1 MNKLGQLK
9 KKDNTKEKGVK
20 DTVKERKETYSIVD
34 TAFAISIG
42 FIAVMLL
49 MLGWASAWKDSI
61 EEKYEK
67 QFNIADAQYTKLDIK
82 FNELVTSKEDYNRLK
97 ESCKQFVSKEN
108 NIDTDKVSNGYTKS
122 NGKYIDTEKQTGS
135 EKEETS
141 KGGLDEMNETGPIY
155 LNGMLVMRYI
165 SDSGEMKVVAAKINE
180 STGEIKTSTL
190 NDLKLTAKEKED
202 VSNRE
207 SKGSK
212 NAKITGTITEDA
224 YLQDV
229 MTIFVSLVTQKD
241 IDYTLKREAL
251 QFFTEDGYNSMI
263 KNTNRLLVDKNSLEV
278 KYIVAGKSSLENQS
292 KDRVL
297 LQMVV
302 DKDNYI
308 NVVIKLNKNNKIF
321 DIDTV

>member
-9 KKDNTKEKGVK
+9 KKDNTKEKGVN

-61 EEKYEK
+61 EEKYEE

-97 ESCKQFVSKEN
+97 ECCKQFVSKEN
-108 NIDTDKVSNGYTKS
+108 NVDTDKVSNGYTKS

-141 KGGLDEMNETGPIY
+141 EEMNETGPIY

-165 SDSGEMKVVAAKINE
+165 SDSGEMKVVASKINDD
-180 STGEIKTSTL
+180 TGEIKTSAL
-190 NDLKLTAKEKED
+190 NDLETKE
-202 VSNRE
+202 VSDWKSNNRDT
-207 SKGSK
+207 
-212 NAKITGTITEDA
+212 KITGTITEDA

>member
-9 KKDNTKEKGVK
+9 KKENTKEKEVK
-20 DTVKERKETYSIVD
+20 NTAKERKEHYEIVD

-42 FIAVMLL
+42 FIAVMFL
-49 MLGWASAWKDSI
+49 MIGLALAWKDSV

-82 FNELVTSKEDYNRLK
+82 FNDSVTSKDVYNKLK

-108 NIDTDKVSNGYTKS
+108 NVDTDKVSNGYTKS
-122 NGKYIDTEKQTGS
+122 NGKYIDTKKQTGS
-135 EKEETS
+135 EKEES
-141 KGGLDEMNETGPIY
+141 LDEMNETGPIY
-155 LNGMLVMRYI
+155 LNNMLVMRYI
-165 SDSGEMKVVAAKINE
+165 SDSGEMKVVAAKIND

-190 NDLKLTAKEKED
+190 NNLRLAAKGKDE
-202 VSNRE
+202 VSDWKNKS
-207 SKGSK
+207 SKDT
-212 NAKITGTITEDA
+212 KITGTITEDA

-229 MTIFVSLVTQKD
+229 MSIFVSLVTQKD

-278 KYIVAGKSSLENQS
+278 KYIVAGKSSLENKS
-292 KDRVL
+292 KDRIL

-302 DKDNYI
+302 GKDSYI

>member
-9 KKDNTKEKGVK
+9 KKDSTKEKGVN

-61 EEKYEK
+61 EEKYEE

-82 FNELVTSKEDYNRLK
+82 FNELVTSKEDYNKLK
-97 ESCKQFVSKEN
+97 ENCKQFVSKEN

-141 KGGLDEMNETGPIY
+141 KVGLDEMNETGPIY
-155 LNGMLVMRYI
+155 LNDMLVMRYI
-165 SDSGEMKVVAAKINE
+165 SDSGKMKVVASKLNE
-180 STGEIKTSTL
+180 YTGEIKTSAL
-190 NDLKLTAKEKED
+190 NDLETEE
-202 VSNRE
+202 VSDWKSN
-207 SKGSK
+207 SNKDT
-212 NAKITGTITEDA
+212 KITGTITEDA

-263 KNTNRLLVDKNSLEV
+263 KNNNRLLVDKNSLEV

>member
-9 KKDNTKEKGVK
+9 KKENTKEKGAK
-20 DTVKERKETYSIVD
+20 NTVEERKETYDIVD

-42 FIAVMLL
+42 FIAVMFL
-49 MLGWASAWKDSI
+49 MIGLALAWKDSV

-82 FNELVTSKEDYNRLK
+82 FNDSVTSKDVYNKLK

-108 NIDTDKVSNGYTKS
+108 NVDTDKVSNGYTKS
-122 NGKYIDTEKQTGS
+122 NGKYIDTEKQIDS
-135 EKEETS
+135 EKEESS

-155 LNGMLVMRYI
+155 LNNMLVMRYI
-165 SDSGEMKVVAAKINE
+165 SDSGEMKVVASKLNE
-180 STGEIKTSTL
+180 DTEEIKTSAL
-190 NDLKLTAKEKED
+190 NDLETGE
-202 VSNRE
+202 VSDWKNKS
-207 SKGSK
+207 SKDT
-212 NAKITGTITEDA
+212 KITGTITEDA

-229 MTIFVSLVTQKD
+229 MSIFVSLVTQKD

-263 KNTNRLLVDKNSLEV
+263 KNPNRLLVDKNSLEV
-278 KYIVAGKSSLENQS
+278 KYIVAGKSSLENKN

-297 LQMVV
+297 LQLIV
-302 DKDNYI
+302 DKNSYV
-308 NVVIKLNKNNKIF
+308 NVVVKLNKNNKIF
-321 DIDTV
+321 DIDIV

>member
-9 KKDNTKEKGVK
+9 KKDNTKEKEAK
-20 DTVKERKETYSIVD
+20 NTVKERKEPYDIVD

-49 MLGWASAWKDSI
+49 MFGWASEWKDSV

-82 FNELVTSKEDYNRLK
+82 FNELVTSKEVYNKLK

-108 NIDTDKVSNGYTKS
+108 NVDTDKVSNGYTKS
-122 NGKYIDTEKQTGS
+122 NGKYIDTEKQTSS

-155 LNGMLVMRYI
+155 LNDMLVMRYI
-165 SDSGEMKVVAAKINE
+165 SDSGEMKVVASKINE
-180 STGEIKTSTL
+180 DTGEIKTSAL
-190 NDLKLTAKEKED
+190 NDLETGE
-202 VSNRE
+202 VSDWKSNNRDT
-207 SKGSK
+207 
-212 NAKITGTITEDA
+212 KITGIITEDA

-278 KYIVAGKSSLENQS
+278 KYIVAGKSSLENKS

-302 DKDNYI
+302 GKDSYI

>member
-9 KKDNTKEKGVK
+9 KKDNTKEKGVNDTVN

-61 EEKYEK
+61 EEKYEE

-82 FNELVTSKEDYNRLK
+82 FNELVTSKEDYNKLK

-155 LNGMLVMRYI
+155 LNDMLVMRYI
-165 SDSGEMKVVAAKINE
+165 SDSGKMKVVASKLNE
-180 STGEIKTSTL
+180 DTGEIKTSTL
-190 NDLKLTAKEKED
+190 NDLETEEISDWK
-202 VSNRE
+202 SNNRDT
-207 SKGSK
+207 
-212 NAKITGTITEDA
+212 KITGTITEDA

>member
-9 KKDNTKEKGVK
+9 KKDNTKEKEAK
-20 DTVKERKETYSIVD
+20 NTVKERKEPYDIVD
-34 TAFAISIG
+34 TAFAMSIG
-42 FIAVMLL
+42 FIVVILL
-49 MLGWASAWKDSI
+49 MISLASVWKDSI

-82 FNELVTSKEDYNRLK
+82 FNDLITSKEVYNKLNK
-97 ESCKQFVSKEN
+97 SCKQFVSEGDN
-108 NIDTDKVSNGYTKS
+108 EDTDWVSDGYTKS
-122 NGKYIDTEKQTGS
+122 NGKYIDTKKQTGS
-135 EKEETS
+135 EKEES
-141 KGGLDEMNETGPIY
+141 LDEMNETGPIY
-155 LNGMLVMRYI
+155 LNDMLVMRYI

-180 STGEIKTSTL
+180 STGEIKTSAL
-190 NDLKLTAKEKED
+190 NDWRLTAKEKD
-202 VSNRE
+202 GVSDWKNK
-207 SKGSK
+207 SSK
-212 NAKITGTITEDA
+212 NTKITGTITEDA

-229 MTIFVSLVTQKD
+229 MSIFVSLVTQKD

-263 KNTNRLLVDKNSLEV
+263 KNPNRLLVDKNSLEV
-278 KYIVAGKSSLENQS
+278 KNIVAGKSSLENKN

-302 DKDNYI
+302 GKDSYV

-321 DIDTV
+321 DIDIV

>member
-9 KKDNTKEKGVK
+9 NKLTGKRTEEKEVQGIR
-20 DTVKERKETYSIVD
+20 KERKRHYDIVD
-34 TAFAISIG
+34 TAFAMSIG
-42 FIAVMLL
+42 FIVVILL
-49 MLGWASAWKDSI
+49 MISLASVWKDSI

-82 FNELVTSKEDYNRLK
+82 FNDLITSKEVYNKLNK
-97 ESCKQFVSKEN
+97 SCKQFVSEGDN
-108 NIDTDKVSNGYTKS
+108 EDTDWVSDGYTKS
-122 NGKYIDTEKQTGS
+122 NGKYIDTKKQTGS
-135 EKEETS
+135 EKEES
-141 KGGLDEMNETGPIY
+141 LDEMNETGPIY
-155 LNGMLVMRYI
+155 LNNMLVMRYI

-180 STGEIKTSTL
+180 STGEIKTSAL
-190 NDLKLTAKEKED
+190 NDLRLTAKEKDE
-202 VSNRE
+202 VSDWKNK
-207 SKGSK
+207 SSK
-212 NAKITGTITEDA
+212 NTKITGTITEDA

>member
-9 KKDNTKEKGVK
+9 NKLAGKKTEEKEVQGIW
-20 DTVKERKETYSIVD
+20 KERKRHYDIVD

-42 FIAVMLL
+42 FIMVMFL
-49 MLGWASAWKDSI
+49 MIGLASVWKDSI

-82 FNELVTSKEDYNRLK
+82 FNDLITSKEVYNKLNK
-97 ESCKQFVSKEN
+97 SCKQFVSEGDN
-108 NIDTDKVSNGYTKS
+108 EDTDWVSDGYTKS
-122 NGKYIDTEKQTGS
+122 NGKYIDTKKQTGS
-135 EKEETS
+135 EKEES
-141 KGGLDEMNETGPIY
+141 LDEMNETGPIY
-155 LNGMLVMRYI
+155 LNDMLVMRYI

-190 NDLKLTAKEKED
+190 NNLRLADKEKDEVND
-202 VSNRE
+202 WKNKR
-207 SKGSK
+207 SK
-212 NAKITGTITEDA
+212 NTKITGTITEDA

-229 MTIFVSLVTQKD
+229 MSIFVSLVTQKD

-263 KNTNRLLVDKNSLEV
+263 KNPNRLLVDKNSLEV
-278 KYIVAGKSSLENQS
+278 KYIVAGKSSLENKN

-297 LQMVV
+297 LQLVV
-302 DKDNYI
+302 GKNSYV
-308 NVVIKLNKNNKIF
+308 NVVVKLNKNNKIF
-321 DIDTV
+321 DIDIV

>member
-9 KKDNTKEKGVK
+9 KKDNTKEKEAK
-20 DTVKERKETYSIVD
+20 NTVKERKETYSIVD

-49 MLGWASAWKDSI
+49 MIGWASAWKDSI

-82 FNELVTSKEDYNRLK
+82 FNELVTSKEDYNKLK

-108 NIDTDKVSNGYTKS
+108 NIDTDKVSNGYTNS

-155 LNGMLVMRYI
+155 LNDMLVMRYI
-165 SDSGEMKVVAAKINE
+165 SDSGKMKVVASKLNE
-180 STGEIKTSTL
+180 DTGEIKTSAL
-190 NDLKLTAKEKED
+190 NDLETEE
-202 VSNRE
+202 VSDWKSNNRDT
-207 SKGSK
+207 
-212 NAKITGTITEDA
+212 KITGTITEDA

-229 MTIFVSLVTQKD
+229 MTIFVSLVTQKE

-302 DKDNYI
+302 GKDSYI

>member
-9 KKDNTKEKGVK
+9 KKENTKEKEAK
-20 DTVKERKETYSIVD
+20 NTAKERKEPYDIVD
-34 TAFAISIG
+34 TAFAMSIG
-42 FIAVMLL
+42 FIVVILL
-49 MLGWASAWKDSI
+49 MLGLASVWKDSI

-82 FNELVTSKEDYNRLK
+82 FNDLITSKEVYNKLNK
-97 ESCKQFVSKEN
+97 SCKQFVSEGDN
-108 NIDTDKVSNGYTKS
+108 EDTDKVSNGYTKS
-122 NGKYIDTEKQTGS
+122 NGKYIDTEKQTSS

-141 KGGLDEMNETGPIY
+141 KDGLDEMNETGPIY
-155 LNGMLVMRYI
+155 LNDMLVMRYI

-180 STGEIKTSTL
+180 STGEIKTSAL
-190 NDLKLTAKEKED
+190 NDLETGEVNDWK
-202 VSNRE
+202 SNNRDT
-207 SKGSK
+207 
-212 NAKITGTITEDA
+212 KITGTITEDA

-263 KNTNRLLVDKNSLEV
+263 KNPNRLLVDKNSLEV
-278 KYIVAGKSSLENQS
+278 KNIVAGKSSLENKN

-302 DKDNYI
+302 GKDSYV

-321 DIDTV
+321 DIDIV

>member
-9 KKDNTKEKGVK
+9 KKDNTKEKEAK
-20 DTVKERKETYSIVD
+20 NTVKERKEPYDIVD

-49 MLGWASAWKDSI
+49 MLGWASAWKDSV

-82 FNELVTSKEDYNRLK
+82 FNDLITSKEVYNKLNK
-97 ESCKQFVSKEN
+97 SCKQFVSEGDN
-108 NIDTDKVSNGYTKS
+108 EDTDWVSDGYTKS
-122 NGKYIDTEKQTGS
+122 NGKYIDTK
-135 EKEETS
+135 KADRFR
-141 KGGLDEMNETGPIY
+141 KGRKLDEMNETGPIY
-155 LNGMLVMRYI
+155 LNDMLVMRYI

-180 STGEIKTSTL
+180 STGEIKTSAL
-190 NDLKLTAKEKED
+190 NDWRLTAKEKDE
-202 VSNRE
+202 VSDWKNK
-207 SKGSK
+207 SSK
-212 NAKITGTITEDA
+212 NTKITGTITEDA
-224 YLQDV
+224 YLQDA
-229 MTIFVSLVTQKD
+229 MSIFVSLVTQKD

-263 KNTNRLLVDKNSLEV
+263 KNPNRLLVDKNSLEV
-278 KYIVAGKSSLENQS
+278 KNIVAGKSSLENKN

-302 DKDNYI
+302 GKDSYV

-321 DIDTV
+321 DIDIV

>member
-82 FNELVTSKEDYNRLK
+82 FNELVTSKEDYNKLK

-108 NIDTDKVSNGYTKS
+108 NVDTDKVNNGYTKS
-122 NGKYIDTEKQTGS
+122 NGKYVDTEKQTGS

-141 KGGLDEMNETGPIY
+141 EEMNETGPIY

-165 SDSGEMKVVAAKINE
+165 SDSGEMKVVASKLNE
-180 STGEIKTSTL
+180 DTGEIKTSAL
-190 NDLKLTAKEKED
+190 NDLETGEVSDWKSN
-202 VSNRE
+202 SNRDT
-207 SKGSK
+207 
-212 NAKITGTITEDA
+212 KITGTITEDA

-241 IDYTLKREAL
+241 IDYPLKREAL

>member
-108 NIDTDKVSNGYTKS
+108 NVDTDKVSNGYTKS

-135 EKEETS
+135 EKEEAS
-141 KGGLDEMNETGPIY
+141 EEMNETGPIY
-155 LNGMLVMRYI
+155 LHDILVMRYI
-165 SDSGEMKVVAAKINE
+165 SDSGEMKVVASKLNE
-180 STGEIKTSTL
+180 DTGEIKTSAL
-190 NDLKLTAKEKED
+190 NDLETEE
-202 VSNRE
+202 VSDWKSNNRDT
-207 SKGSK
+207 
-212 NAKITGTITEDA
+212 KITGTITEDA

>member
-108 NIDTDKVSNGYTKS
+108 NVDTDKVSNGYTKS

-141 KGGLDEMNETGPIY
+141 KGSLDEMNETGPIY
-155 LNGMLVMRYI
+155 LNDMLVMRYI
-165 SDSGEMKVVAAKINE
+165 SDSGKMKVVASKINDD
-180 STGEIKTSTL
+180 TGEIKTSALDGLET
-190 NDLKLTAKEKED
+190 KE
-202 VSNRE
+202 VSDWKSNNRDT
-207 SKGSK
+207 
-212 NAKITGTITEDA
+212 KITGTITEDA

>member
-9 KKDNTKEKGVK
+9 KKDNTKEKEAK
-20 DTVKERKETYSIVD
+20 NTVKERKEPYDIVD

-49 MLGWASAWKDSI
+49 MFGWASVWKDSV

-82 FNELVTSKEDYNRLK
+82 FNELVTSKEVYNKLK

-108 NIDTDKVSNGYTKS
+108 NVDTDKVSNGYTKS
-122 NGKYIDTEKQTGS
+122 NGKYIDTEKQTSS
-135 EKEETS
+135 EKEES
-141 KGGLDEMNETGPIY
+141 LDEMNETGPIY
-155 LNGMLVMRYI
+155 LNNMLVMRYI

-180 STGEIKTSTL
+180 STGEIETSTL
-190 NDLKLTAKEKED
+190 NDLRLAAKGKDE
-202 VSNRE
+202 VSDWKNKS
-207 SKGSK
+207 SKDT
-212 NAKITGTITEDA
+212 KITGTITEDA

-229 MTIFVSLVTQKD
+229 MSIFVSLVTQKD

-263 KNTNRLLVDKNSLEV
+263 KNPNRLLVDKNSLEV
-278 KYIVAGKSSLENQS
+278 KYIVAGKSSLENKN

-297 LQMVV
+297 LQLIV
-302 DKDNYI
+302 DKNSYV
-308 NVVIKLNKNNKIF
+308 NVVVKLNKNNKIF
-321 DIDTV
+321 DIDIV

>member
-108 NIDTDKVSNGYTKS
+108 NVDTDKVSNGYTKS

-141 KGGLDEMNETGPIY
+141 KGGLDEMNETDPIY
-155 LNGMLVMRYI
+155 LNDMLVIRYI
-165 SDSGEMKVVAAKINE
+165 SDSGKMKVVASKLNE
-180 STGEIKTSTL
+180 DTGEIKTSAL
-190 NDLKLTAKEKED
+190 NDLETEE
-202 VSNRE
+202 VSDWKSNNRDT
-207 SKGSK
+207 
-212 NAKITGTITEDA
+212 KITGTITEDV

>member
-9 KKDNTKEKGVK
+9 KKDNTKEKEAK
-20 DTVKERKETYSIVD
+20 NTVKERKEPYDIVD
-34 TAFAISIG
+34 TAFAISVG

-49 MLGWASAWKDSI
+49 MLGWASAWKDSV

-82 FNELVTSKEDYNRLK
+82 FNDLITSKEDYNKLNK
-97 ESCKQFVSKEN
+97 SCKQFVSEGDN
-108 NIDTDKVSNGYTKS
+108 EDTDWVSDGYTKS
-122 NGKYIDTEKQTGS
+122 NGKYIDTKKQTGS
-135 EKEETS
+135 EKEES
-141 KGGLDEMNETGPIY
+141 LDEMNETGPIY
-155 LNGMLVMRYI
+155 LNDMLVMRYI

-180 STGEIKTSTL
+180 STGEIKTSAL
-190 NDLKLTAKEKED
+190 NDLRLTAKEKDE
-202 VSNRE
+202 VSDWKNK
-207 SKGSK
+207 SSK
-212 NAKITGTITEDA
+212 NTKITGTITEDA

-229 MTIFVSLVTQKD
+229 MSIFVSLVTQKD

-263 KNTNRLLVDKNSLEV
+263 KNPNRLLVDKNSLEV
-278 KYIVAGKSSLENQS
+278 KNIVAGKSSLENKN

-302 DKDNYI
+302 GKDSYV

-321 DIDTV
+321 DIDIV

>member
-9 KKDNTKEKGVK
+9 KKENTKEKEAK
-20 DTVKERKETYSIVD
+20 NTAKERKEPYDIVD
-34 TAFAISIG
+34 TAFAMSIG
-42 FIAVMLL
+42 FIVVILL
-49 MLGWASAWKDSI
+49 MFGLASVWKDSI

-82 FNELVTSKEDYNRLK
+82 FNDLITSKEVYNKLNK
-97 ESCKQFVSKEN
+97 SCKQFVSKEN
-108 NIDTDKVSNGYTKS
+108 NVDTDKVSNGYTKS

-135 EKEETS
+135 EKEES
-141 KGGLDEMNETGPIY
+141 LDEMNKTGPIY
-155 LNGMLVMRYI
+155 LNDMLVMRYI

-180 STGEIKTSTL
+180 STGEIKTSAL
-190 NDLKLTAKEKED
+190 NDLRLTAKEKDE
-202 VSNRE
+202 VSDWKNK
-207 SKGSK
+207 SSK
-212 NAKITGTITEDA
+212 NAKITGTITENT

-263 KNTNRLLVDKNSLEV
+263 KNPNRLLVDKNSLEV
-278 KYIVAGKSSLENQS
+278 KNIVAGKSSLENKN

-302 DKDNYI
+302 DKDSYI

-321 DIDTV
+321 DIDIV